1 MQFEIAHLK
10 GELEKQFKKA
20 IATQMAAT
28 NRTKALF

>member
-20 IATQMAAT
+20 LATQLATT
-28 NRTKALF
+28 NRAKALF